1 MVAAELLSKLTHLT
15 IWVEND
21 EDYWEE
27 RVKFVGTIKQH
38 HEAARLEEKLLEHE
52 K

>member
-15 IWVEND
+15 LWVENS

-27 RVKFVGTIKQH
+27 RVKFVGTFKQH
-38 HEAARLEEKLLEHE
+38 HDAARMEEELLNYE
-52 K
+52 